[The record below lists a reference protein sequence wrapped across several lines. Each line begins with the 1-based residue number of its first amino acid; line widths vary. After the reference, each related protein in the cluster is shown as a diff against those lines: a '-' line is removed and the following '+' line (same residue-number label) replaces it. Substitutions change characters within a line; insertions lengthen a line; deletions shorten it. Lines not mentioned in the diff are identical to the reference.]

1 MALLKPKYYVSSFEH
16 MSIERLKQ
24 QGIKLLLCDIDNTL
38 VSYDEKHPSPSVIA
52 FIDRVKSSGIE
63 VALCSNATKER
74 ATRFSKDLN
83 VSTTYY
89 FSMKPLPKN
98 FIQAMKKHNLKAN
111 QVAIIG
117 DQMFTDIL
125 GGNLAGFYTI
135 LTAPIAVKDRGVT
148 KINRFFE
155 NIVYKVLEHKG
166 DFKRGEFD
174 D

>member
-1 MALLKPKYYVSSFEH
+1 MPLLKPKYYVSNFEH
-16 MSIERLKQ
+16 ISIERLKAN
-24 QGIKLLLCDIDNTL
+24 GIKLLLCDIDNTL
-38 VSYDEKHPSPSVIA
+38 VSYDEKHPSKSVVD
-52 FIDRVKSSGIE
+52 FIEKVKSEGIE
-63 VALCSNATKER
+63 VALCSNASKVR

-83 VSTTYY
+83 VSKTYY
-89 FSMKPLPKN
+89 LSMKPLGHN
-98 FIQAMKKHNLKAN
+98 FKKAMRLHNLKAN
-111 QVAIIG
+111 QVALIG

-125 GGNLAGFYTI
+125 GGNLAGLYTI

-155 NIVYKVLEHKG
+155 NIVYRFLEKKG

>member
-1 MALLKPKYYVSSFEH
+1 MCPQLIIFHETITEKLYSSNE
-16 MSIERLKQ
+16 
-24 QGIKLLLCDIDNTL
+24 
-38 VSYDEKHPSPSVIA
+38 
-52 FIDRVKSSGIE
+52 
-63 VALCSNATKER
+63 
-74 ATRFSKDLN
+74 
-83 VSTTYY
+83 
-89 FSMKPLPKN
+89 
-98 FIQAMKKHNLKAN
+98 KHNLKAN

-125 GGNLAGFYTI
+125 GGNLAGLYTI

>member
-24 QGIKLLLCDIDNTL
+24 QGIKLLLCDIDNT
-38 VSYDEKHPSPSVIA
+38 SVIA

-125 GGNLAGFYTI
+125 GGNLAGLYTI

>member
-74 ATRFSKDLN
+74 ATRFSK
-83 VSTTYY
+83 VS
-89 FSMKPLPKN
+89 KCV
-98 FIQAMKKHNLKAN
+98 HNLL
-111 QVAIIG
+111 
-117 DQMFTDIL
+117 F
-125 GGNLAGFYTI
+125 FHETI
-135 LTAPIAVKDRGVT
+135 TEELYSSNEKT
-148 KINRFFE
+148 
-155 NIVYKVLEHKG
+155 
-166 DFKRGEFD
+166 
-174 D
+174 

>member
-1 MALLKPKYYVSSFEH
+1 

-125 GGNLAGFYTI
+125 GGNLAGLYTI

>member
-1 MALLKPKYYVSSFEH
+1 MALLKPKYYVSNFEH
-16 MSIERLKQ
+16 ISIDRLKRN
-24 QGIKLLLCDIDNTL
+24 GIKLLLCDIDNTL
-38 VSYDEKHPSPSVIA
+38 VSYDEAHPSRSVVA
-52 FIDRVKSSGIE
+52 FIDKVKRAGIE

-83 VSTTYY
+83 VSKTYY
-89 FSMKPLPKN
+89 FSMKPLPRN
-98 FIQAMKKHNLKAN
+98 FIKAMKSHGLKAN

-125 GGNLAGFYTI
+125 GGNLSGLYTI

-155 NIVYKVLEHKG
+155 NIVYSVLEKKG
-166 DFKRGEFD
+166 DFKKGEFD